1 MISKFVSV
9 AILSAAAVAAVGP
22 ARAAPG
28 PSDYLMFVPYG
39 DLNLASEEG
48 SKTLERR
55 MKAAAHQVCGSAQA
69 PGLVEIEAVGD
80 CRDRVFAAAR
90 PKMEL
95 ALAGGQKGGSIV
107 MAASK

>member
-22 ARAAPG
+22 ARAAP
-28 PSDYLMFVPYG
+28 PAEYLMFVPYG
-39 DLNLASEEG
+39 DLNLASDAG

-55 MKAAAHQVCGSAQA
+55 MKAAAHQLCGSTQA
-69 PGLVEIEAVGD
+69 PGLAELESVNA

-95 ALAGGQKGGSIV
+95 ALAGGEKSRSIV